1 MIFLL
6 HLLNPIG
13 ISPMEINEGKGMR
26 HLRSID
32 INHIFPRY
40 LFSIISYC
48 FYVRIIVTV
57 GEL

>member
-6 HLLNPIG
+6 HLLNLVG
-13 ISPMEINEGKGMR
+13 INPMGTIEAKGIR

-40 LFSIISYC
+40 LFSTISYC
-48 FYVRIIVTV
+48 F
-57 GEL
+57 

>member
-1 MIFLL
+1 
-6 HLLNPIG
+6 
-13 ISPMEINEGKGMR
+13 MEINEGKGMR